1 MTRSGLLG
9 LSLLSLVLALPTAG
23 SLIATAPPAAPPA
36 ATPPDAAPNTT
47 PDTAEKQQAE
57 AEAKQKAEKKK
68 AEAERQKKLDLE
80 RQRQTVADIRSLGTA
95 LSTWLTDQVAGAVA
109 EREAER
115 AASGEPPPP
124 QDDDAGNKR
133 KTVNIQDNPETSRDD
148 LEDFLIPQ
156 YLGQIPERDGW
167 GNPYE
172 VRINTDNLMAR
183 TVISVRS
190 PGRKGYFSGDVYKI
204 EGFDPT
210 DFDQDIVWVD
220 GAFVRWPKTP

>member
-1 MTRSGLLG
+1 MRHPGLLR
-9 LSLLSLVLALPTAG
+9 LSLLFLVLTLLVAG
-23 SLIATAPPAAPPA
+23 SLIATAPPAAPPEPA
-36 ATPPDAAPNTT
+36 PAATATPPATDAEAQAQA
-47 PDTAEKQQAE
+47 DAEKQRKE
-57 AEAKQKAEKKK
+57 KQKKTDAEK
-68 AEAERQKKLDLE
+68 QKKLDTD
-80 RQRQTVADIRSLGTA
+80 RQRQTVADIRDLGKV
-95 LSTWLTDQVAGAVA
+95 LSTWLTEQVAAATA

-115 AASGEPPPP
+115 EASGEPPPP
-124 QDDDAGNKR
+124 DDAGPKK
-133 KTVNIQDNPETSRDD
+133 KTVNIQDNPVISRDD
-148 LEDFLIPQ
+148 LEDFLVPQ
-156 YLGQIPERDGW
+156 YLAQIPENDAW

-183 TVISVRS
+183 TVIAIRS

>member
-1 MTRSGLLG
+1 MTRSGLLR
-9 LSLLSLVLALPTAG
+9 LSLLSLVLALPGAG
-23 SLIATAPPAAPPA
+23 SLIATAPPATPPA
-36 ATPPDAAPNTT
+36 AAPPDTAPA
-47 PDTAEKQQAE
+47 DAEKQQAD

-115 AASGEPPPP
+115 EASGEPPPR
-124 QDDDAGNKR
+124 QDDGAGNKR
-133 KTVNIQDNPETSRDD
+133 KTVNIQDNPEISRDD
-148 LEDFLIPQ
+148 LEDFLVPK
-156 YLGQIPERDGW
+156 YLAQIPEKDAW

-172 VRINTDNLMAR
+172 VRVNTDNLMAR
-183 TVISVRS
+183 TVIGIRS

-210 DFDQDIVWVD
+210 DFDQDIVWAD